1 MQSLKSIHLFG
12 VKVTTD
18 SKKNILKYIEES
30 LENGGQTVKIYTP
43 NPEIIMHA
51 RSHPEFMDTLNEAN
65 IALPDGIGIG
75 IASFLCGKGNIPRI
89 SGTDFIYDL
98 LNHLT
103 GVKNSS
109 VKTLKNPIKIG
120 LFGGKPGVAE
130 KVANCLQKKYSG
142 ITIPL
147 ATDHILEEDLKEK
160 KIDILFVAL
169 GFPKQEKWISE
180 NIDKSSVKVGMG
192 VGGAFDF
199 IAGEIPRA
207 PNFLRKAGFEWLFRL
222 VVQPW
227 RIKRQLALISF
238 LLLTLRESLRR
249 GSKKFS

>member
-1 MQSLKSIHLFG
+1 MQNLKSIQLFG

-51 RSHPEFMDTLNEAN
+51 RSHHEFMDTLNEAN

-89 SGTDFIYDL
+89 SGTDFIFDL

-109 VKTLKNPIKIG
+109 VKISKNPYTLG
-120 LFGGKPGVAE
+120 FFGGKPGVAE
-130 KVANCLQKKYSG
+130 KVADCLQKKYSG
-142 ITIPL
+142 ITISL
-147 ATDHILEEDLKEK
+147 ATDHILEKDLKEK

-169 GFPKQEKWISE
+169 GFPKQEEWISE
-180 NIDKSSVKVGMG
+180 NLEKSSVKVAMG

-199 IAGEIPRA
+199 IAGEVHRA
-207 PNFLRKAGFEWLFRL
+207 PIFIRKVGLEWLFRL
-222 VVQPW
+222 TVQPW

-238 LLLTLRESLRR
+238 IGLTLKSIFSLRKR
-249 GSKKFS
+249 KSF